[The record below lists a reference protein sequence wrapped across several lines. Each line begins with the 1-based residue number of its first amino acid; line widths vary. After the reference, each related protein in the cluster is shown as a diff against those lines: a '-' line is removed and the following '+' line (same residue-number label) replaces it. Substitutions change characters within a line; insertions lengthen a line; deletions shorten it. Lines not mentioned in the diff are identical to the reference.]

1 VEAFVDTRFN
11 IAWVDDGFFPNYDIT
26 FLAGRNFSKD
36 RITDVEEGVV
46 LNKTACQMIGF
57 RSPEEAIGQQIMIDW
72 QQKRQVIGVI
82 ANYHQHFLKEDH
94 DPVIYEY
101 ARGSRNY
108 FSIKV
113 EASGM
118 QEAIAQVQ
126 KKYETAFPENPFTY
140 FFLDTF
146 YNEQYKADRQ
156 FLKTFGLFA
165 GLAVVVACL
174 GLFALSSF
182 TIGQRSKEIGVRKVL
197 GASTGQV
204 LQLLYKDILWLIMLA
219 NLIALPIA
227 YMGIHQWLQNYAF
240 HIDINAWLFLIP
252 SLTVFLIALLTISSL
267 AIKAAREN
275 PVNVL
280 KYE

>member
-1 VEAFVDTRFN
+1 
-11 IAWVDDGFFPNYDIT
+11 
-26 FLAGRNFSKD
+26 
-36 RITDVEEGVV
+36 
-46 LNKTACQMIGF
+46 
-57 RSPEEAIGQQIMIDW
+57 
-72 QQKRQVIGVI
+72 
-82 ANYHQHFLKEDH
+82 
-94 DPVIYEY
+94 
-101 ARGSRNY
+101 
-108 FSIKV
+108 
-113 EASGM
+113 M